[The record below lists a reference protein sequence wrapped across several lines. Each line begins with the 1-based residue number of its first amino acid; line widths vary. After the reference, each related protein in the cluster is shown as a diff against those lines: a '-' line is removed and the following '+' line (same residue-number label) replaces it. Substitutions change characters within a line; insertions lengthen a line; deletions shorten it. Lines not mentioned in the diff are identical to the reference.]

1 MNSKLLIVQN
11 NVFFSFQV
19 KKKIVFF
26 ILTAHSVMILT
37 LIFLFLC
44 SNYCGCVQIQLTIL
58 SIQSTPEFTYDDF
71 G

>member
-1 MNSKLLIVQN
+1 MYFS
-11 NVFFSFQV
+11 VFKF

-44 SNYCGCVQIQLTIL
+44 LNYCGCVQIQLTIL
-58 SIQSTPEFTYDDF
+58 SIQGTPEFTYDDF

>member
-37 LIFLFLC
+37 LIFFVFMLELLWMC
-44 SNYCGCVQIQLTIL
+44 SDSANNTEYSEYSRVHLR
-58 SIQSTPEFTYDDF
+58 
-71 G
+71 